1 VRFLLKTTFPAMIVL
16 IALFTTLLV
25 IASFLSSYGYI
36 YEAVHGIA
44 EQIKWEA
51 ELDPRNGT
59 ISIGTMFL

>member
-1 VRFLLKTTFPAMIVL
+1 MIVL